1 VPTGPFNDA
10 LGGPL
15 ISSSTLGAYTT
26 NQWYFDPCA
35 LIDDN
40 GQPYL
45 YFGGQSPPN
54 ARVVLL
60 NTNMTSIS
68 GAAMPTGATNFFEAS
83 YLHKRNGIYYYTYSS
98 LPPSV
103 ILCMTNAN
111 PTNGF
116 SFQGTVLAAPVNF
129 GQNNQSSFFTYK
141 GNWYCA
147 YPNRYLAS
155 QNGIPP

>member
-1 VPTGPFNDA
+1 MVSNYNKLYLYFGNGVSGVGVATSSVPTGPFNDA

-98 LPPSV
+98 LPPR
-103 ILCMTNAN
+103 
-111 PTNGF
+111 
-116 SFQGTVLAAPVNF
+116 SF
-129 GQNNQSSFFTYK
+129 
-141 GNWYCA
+141 CA
-147 YPNRYLAS
+147 
-155 QNGIPP
+155 